1 MKVIKKFLLKT
12 LSHPVY
18 SRLFGNFTRIKKPK
32 FFAKRVIKSYVSMF
46 DIDLSDVKLPLN
58 EFECLSDFF
67 IRELKKGAREIDL
80 NPEIVVSPTD
90 SLLLEVSNISDEGKV
105 FQIKGSEY
113 SLNKLVKGFVNTE
126 KYKNGTYFQLYL
138 SPRDYHRI
146 HFPFDCTVKKVFYIP
161 GKLLPVNLFSL
172 ENFKEVFNQN
182 ERVLLVLEKDGI
194 EVLAVLVGAYNVGR
208 IVLSFT
214 DFITNDKFPRKPS
227 PIQIEGFKAKKGD
240 ELGMFMMG
248 STVLLFFPENTV
260 SPLKKSGDY
269 VEMGMPI
276 AKWL

>member
-1 MKVIKKFLLKT
+1 MKAVKKVFLKA
-12 LSHPVY
+12 LSHPIY
-18 SRLFGNFTRIKKPK
+18 SRIFGKFTRAKKPK
-32 FFAKRVIKSYVSMF
+32 FLVKRIIKSYASMF

-67 IRELKKGAREIDL
+67 IRELKVGAREIDL
-80 NPEIVVSPTD
+80 RPEIVVSPTD
-90 SLLLEVSNISDEGKV
+90 SLLLEVSNISNEGKV

-113 SLNKLVKGFVNTE
+113 SLNKLVKGFVDTE

-146 HFPFDCTVKKVFYIP
+146 HFPFDCAVKRVFYIP

-269 VEMGMPI
+269 VKMGMPI

>member
-1 MKVIKKFLLKT
+1 MKAVKKVFLKA
-12 LSHPVY
+12 LSHPIY
-18 SRLFGNFTRIKKPK
+18 SRIFGKFTRAKKPK
-32 FFAKRVIKSYVSMF
+32 FLAKRIIKSYASMF

-67 IRELKKGAREIDL
+67 IRELKEGAREIDL
-80 NPEIVVSPTD
+80 RPEIVVSPTD
-90 SLLLEVSNISDEGKV
+90 SLLLEVSNISNEGKV

-113 SLNKLVKGFVNTE
+113 SLNKLVKGFVDTE

-146 HFPFDCTVKKVFYIP
+146 HFPFDCAVKRVFYIP

-269 VEMGMPI
+269 VKMGMPI

>member
-1 MKVIKKFLLKT
+1 MKVVKKFFLKA

-18 SRLFGNFTRIKKPK
+18 SRIFGKFTRAKKPK
-32 FFAKRVIKSYVSMF
+32 FLAKRVIKSYISMF

-67 IRELKKGAREIDL
+67 IRELKEGAREIDFR
-80 NPEIVVSPTD
+80 PEIVVSPTD
-90 SLLLEVSNISDEGKV
+90 SLLLEVSSISDEGKV

-113 SLNKLVKGFVNTE
+113 SLEKLVKGFIDTE
-126 KYKNGTYFQLYL
+126 KYKNGKYFQLYL
-138 SPRDYHRI
+138 SPKDYHRI
-146 HFPFDCTVKKVFYIP
+146 HFPFDCTVKRVFYIP

-172 ENFKEVFNQN
+172 ENFREVFNQN
-182 ERVLLVLEKDGI
+182 ERVLLVLEKGGI

-214 DFITNDKFPRKPS
+214 DFITNDRFPRKPS
-227 PIQIEGFKAKKGD
+227 PIQIEGYEAKKGE

-269 VEMGMPI
+269 VKMGMPI

>member
-1 MKVIKKFLLKT
+1 MKIVKKVFLKA
-12 LSHPVY
+12 LSHPFY
-18 SRLFGNFTRIKKPK
+18 SRLFGRFTRVKKPK
-32 FFAKRVIKSYVSMF
+32 FFAKRVIKYYISIF
-46 DIDLSDVKLPLN
+46 DIDLQDVKKPLN

-67 IRELKKGAREIDL
+67 IRELKEGTREIDF
-80 NPEIVVSPTD
+80 NPDIIVSPTD
-90 SLLLEVSNISDEGKV
+90 SLLLEVSKISENGKV

-113 SLNKLVKGFVNTE
+113 SMESLVKGFVDIE
-126 KYKNGTYFQLYL
+126 KYKNGDYFQLYL

-146 HFPFDCTVKKVFYIP
+146 HFPFDCKVKKVFYIP

-182 ERVLLVLEKDGI
+182 ERVLLILEKEGV
-194 EVLAVLVGAYNVGR
+194 EVLCVLVGAYNVGR

-214 DFITNDKFPRKPS
+214 DFITNDRFPRKPA
-227 PIQIEGFKAKKGD
+227 PINIEGLTAKKGE

-248 STVLLFFPENTV
+248 STVLLFFPEKTV
-260 SPLKKSGDY
+260 YPLKKSGDY
-269 VEMGMPI
+269 VKVGMPI

>member
-1 MKVIKKFLLKT
+1 MKLVKKFFLKA
-12 LSHPVY
+12 LSHPFY
-18 SRLFGNFTRIKKPK
+18 SRLFGKFTRVKRPR
-32 FFAKRVIKSYVSMF
+32 FLAERVIKSYVSMF
-46 DIDLSDVKLPLN
+46 EIDLSDVKLPLS
-58 EFECLSDFF
+58 EFQCLSDFF
-67 IRELKKGAREIDL
+67 IRELKEGSREIDSS
-80 NPEIVVSPTD
+80 PDIVVSPTD
-90 SLLLEVSNISDEGKV
+90 SLILEVSTVSEEGRV

-113 SLNKLVKGFVNTE
+113 SLNSLVKGFVDTGF
-126 KYKNGTYFQLYL
+126 YKNGTYFQLYL

-161 GKLLPVNLFSL
+161 GKLLPVNIFSL
-172 ENFKEVFNQN
+172 ENFKEVFSQN
-182 ERVLLVLEKDGI
+182 ERVLLVLEKDGV

-214 DFITNDKFPRKPS
+214 DFITNDRFPRKPS
-227 PIQIEGFKAKKGD
+227 PIEIEGYNARKGE

-260 SPLKKSGDY
+260 SPLKESGDY
-269 VEMGMPI
+269 VKMGTPI